1 MLMSWPL
8 SKFPAISQAK
18 MLLLLLAVITIVS
31 TAPVSKWIDLSYTV
45 DENVMRYPLH
55 RPFNHTPAIYIKDKA
70 FFAKSFDISTAE
82 HVATH
87 IDAPNHLTNTEEEA
101 RNSKSIDQIPLDGLI
116 GDAIVVNISAKAAIN
131 PDAELT
137 VEDLQEWEKQYGQ
150 IPDGAIMLMNS
161 GWGKY
166 WGNKEKF
173 TGTKTEN
180 SSLLH
185 YPVRKPLKMRY
196 SFGVD
201 HQHLLMSCYRNQD
214 SIKEA
219 SFSSFIAQPRPNCTM
234 KDALFPFLF
243 LVILPNAINTE
254 KRSVFDEL
262 DALIRKSPDY
272 PNSDSILERDPQK
285 TENER
290 QDLPLFGYC
299 RDGKT
304 PAEGPKEK
312 GCPRKLCYD
321 RYVSSCEKLMNENE
335 KYYKQICRAD
345 YEKYLEEC
353 PYTCGFCPLKALAP
367 HITCEIDGKKPKYG
381 CCFDGLPAL
390 KPDKS
395 DCQPCRDIYPHSCS
409 QFFASYGGIKCE
421 SNSYG
426 IRTFLQTKCAKT
438 CGYCPE
444 LEESKNVK

>member
-1 MLMSWPL
+1 MLSIGRCSSTHTRSSSLRSLASVHRLFVL
-8 SKFPAISQAK
+8 SKAISQAK

-101 RNSKSIDQIPLDGLI
+101 RNFKSIDQIPLDGLI

-150 IPDGAIMLMNS
+150 IPDGAILLMNS

-185 YPVRKPLKMRY
+185 YPGMHKDAAQWLVDNRNIKVFGTDTLSLDYGPSSDFPTHVALLPRGIIGIEMVANVEKLPPKGATVFVLPMKIGGGTGAPVRMIAT
-196 SFGVD
+196 
-201 HQHLLMSCYRNQD
+201 
-214 SIKEA
+214 IKEPMP
-219 SFSSFIAQPRPNCTM
+219 INRLPRL
-234 KDALFPFLF
+234 AGYL
-243 LVILPNAINTE
+243 
-254 KRSVFDEL
+254 
-262 DALIRKSPDY
+262 ALIAMA
-272 PNSDSILERDPQK
+272 NMLA
-285 TENER
+285 
-290 QDLPLFGYC
+290 LLF
-299 RDGKT
+299 
-304 PAEGPKEK
+304 
-312 GCPRKLCYD
+312 
-321 RYVSSCEKLMNENE
+321 
-335 KYYKQICRAD
+335 
-345 YEKYLEEC
+345 
-353 PYTCGFCPLKALAP
+353 
-367 HITCEIDGKKPKYG
+367 
-381 CCFDGLPAL
+381 
-390 KPDKS
+390 
-395 DCQPCRDIYPHSCS
+395 
-409 QFFASYGGIKCE
+409 
-421 SNSYG
+421 
-426 IRTFLQTKCAKT
+426 
-438 CGYCPE
+438 
-444 LEESKNVK
+444 